1 MLVSK
6 IQKQIKSIYSELFN
20 CVSYRFLVEKEAR
33 GMKSEP
39 NLFNIIDK
47 CENIKSKLFVSE
59 EIMYKSYVFYLYYL
73 SLLKWE
79 DFNPEIDLRIN
90 FFWDWVQESS
100 VNFKKT
106 KFCSWVYRIK
116 KDQIIELVLSLS

>member
-20 CVSYRFLVEKEAR
+20 CVFFYRFLVEKEAR
-33 GMKSEP
+33 GMKSKL

-79 DFNPEIDLRIN
+79 DFNPEIDLWIN
-90 FFWDWVQESS
+90 FF
-100 VNFKKT
+100 
-106 KFCSWVYRIK
+106 
-116 KDQIIELVLSLS
+116 